1 MKMGKAC
8 VCERDRQRQR
18 RGGEGGKRGTEGD
31 RDGQCK
37 REGEMRTKKN
47 KMGWKRAKKF
57 VSG

>member
-1 MKMGKAC
+1 MC
-8 VCERDRQRQR
+8 VRETDRGREGEER
-18 RGGEGGKRGTEGD
+18 GGKRGTEGD
-31 RDGQCK
+31 RDGQCE